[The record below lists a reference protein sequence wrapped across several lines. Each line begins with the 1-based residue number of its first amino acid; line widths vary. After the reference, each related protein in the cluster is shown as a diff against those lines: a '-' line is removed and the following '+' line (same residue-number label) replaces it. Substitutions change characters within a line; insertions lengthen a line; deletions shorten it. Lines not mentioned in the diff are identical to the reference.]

1 MNNSEEILL
10 LTLILRKRR
19 TKRYKLSCNTFKTLI
34 WVQDIFAR
42 REQHSDFN
50 WLVQELKLGDC
61 KFFLGNFLHHHP
73 PQKYLHLV
81 KTTFYFTYSKKW
93 IYKISFLF
101 FLINAFSLFTI
112 FSQTEYKKN
121 KKKHLL
127 EIFSRRSAQKHLFF
141 LNLKFQ
147 SILIKLINLYNW

>member
-1 MNNSEEILL
+1 MVEFKSFKISFSIKTQMMMNNSEEILL

-34 WVQDIFAR
+34 WVQDIFTR

-81 KTTFYFTYSKKW
+81 KTTFYFTCSKKW
-93 IYKISFLF
+93 IYVFFSFWLTRFPYSLFFHKLNIKKKKKKTPAWNIRKKISAETF
-101 FLINAFSLFTI
+101 F
-112 FSQTEYKKN
+112 
-121 KKKHLL
+121 
-127 EIFSRRSAQKHLFF
+127 FF
-141 LNLKFQ
+141 
-147 SILIKLINLYNW
+147 

>member
-1 MNNSEEILL
+1 MMMNNSEEILL

-34 WVQDIFAR
+34 WVQDIFTR

-81 KTTFYFTYSKKW
+81 KTTFYFTCSKKW
-93 IYKISFLF
+93 IYVFFSF
-101 FLINAFSLFTI
+101 
-112 FSQTEYKKN
+112 
-121 KKKHLL
+121 
-127 EIFSRRSAQKHLFF
+127 
-141 LNLKFQ
+141 
-147 SILIKLINLYNW
+147 

>member
-1 MNNSEEILL
+1 MLMNNSEEILL
-10 LTLILRKRR
+10 LTLILHKRR

-34 WVQDIFAR
+34 WVQDIFTR

-81 KTTFYFTYSKKW
+81 KTTFYFTCSKKW
-93 IYKISFLF
+93 IYKFSFL
-101 FLINAFSLFTI
+101 SD
-112 FSQTEYKKN
+112 
-121 KKKHLL
+121 
-127 EIFSRRSAQKHLFF
+127 
-141 LNLKFQ
+141 
-147 SILIKLINLYNW
+147 